1 MVGIGVQ
8 TLPHAKAGRLP
19 AGLSSRE
26 SLSAKPKQ
34 EFVDMTV
41 ALTTGASLRSPIDG
55 TGPCLH
61 VGIVKV

>member
-26 SLSAKPKQ
+26 SLSAKQKQ
-34 EFVDMTV
+34 EFVDMEV
-41 ALTTGASLRSPIDG
+41 ALTTGASLREAIDWFR
-55 TGPCLH
+55 
-61 VGIVKV
+61 KD